1 MTVRCHAV
9 DCSRGIRR
17 FGRPTSI
24 LWLPVQ
30 ASAAR
35 ENLEVQLAL
44 TKLQEAEA
52 QLRAHQDSLATALS
66 KNEAAL
72 LREAELEQQLAKAK
86 VRKPEC
92 PD

>member
-1 MTVRCHAV
+1 M
-9 DCSRGIRR
+9 
-17 FGRPTSI
+17 I

-35 ENLEVQLAL
+35 GNLEVQLAL

-66 KNEAAL
+66 EKEAAV
-72 LREAELEQQLAKAK
+72 LREAELEQQLDKLK
-86 VRKPEC
+86 VREPER
-92 PD
+92 PDRVPVQNGSNHSF